1 MRPPPPLV
9 APPQRGSRGRMVV
22 MRPFSETGL
31 SRRRRRTSS
40 ETLFNMQYSPPD
52 GTCPFV
58 HKKTFQETKV
68 DSFPPAKQKNHLP
81 GLSYT
86 RMHISQG
93 TMRGISSSSSSCLF
107 ATQYFFACCQ
117 GIKATCHTRPT
128 TNYFNCRDYLA
139 PHQTLSR
146 MHGGPFLLC

>member
-1 MRPPPPLV
+1 MPGEDEKPREEVYTRPLCSCTRPPPPLV

-58 HKKTFQETKV
+58 HQNISRNKSRLVSPREAKKPF
-68 DSFPPAKQKNHLP
+68 A
-81 GLSYT
+81 
-86 RMHISQG
+86 
-93 TMRGISSSSSSCLF
+93 GIVIHSNAHF
-107 ATQYFFACCQ
+107 TGYDAR
-117 GIKATCHTRPT
+117 I
-128 TNYFNCRDYLA
+128 
-139 PHQTLSR
+139 
-146 MHGGPFLLC
+146 FLLLLLLSICNAIFFRMLSGHESHVSHTPDNKLL

>member
-1 MRPPPPLV
+1 MPGEDEKPREEVYMRPLCSCMRPPPPLV

-58 HKKTFQETKV
+58 HQNISRNKSRLV
-68 DSFPPAKQKNHLP
+68 SPAKQKNYLL

-93 TMRGISSSSSSCLF
+93 TMRGFSSSSSSSCLF

-117 GIKATCHTRPT
+117 GIKATSHTPG
-128 TNYFNCRDYLA
+128 NK
-139 PHQTLSR
+139 
-146 MHGGPFLLC
+146 LL